1 MGNMSGGEQK
11 DLEGASDTR
20 YIFFFNFFFLISLK
34 HFCRI
39 KMWIID
45 KFCVRKFAWK
55 ITKKKKDA
63 EARAA
68 AEKTEGEDVENPTA
82 ATKD

>member
-1 MGNMSGGEQK
+1 MKNNQ
-11 DLEGASDTR
+11 
-20 YIFFFNFFFLISLK
+20 
-34 HFCRI
+34 
-39 KMWIID
+39 
-45 KFCVRKFAWK
+45 
-55 ITKKKKDA
+55 KKKDA